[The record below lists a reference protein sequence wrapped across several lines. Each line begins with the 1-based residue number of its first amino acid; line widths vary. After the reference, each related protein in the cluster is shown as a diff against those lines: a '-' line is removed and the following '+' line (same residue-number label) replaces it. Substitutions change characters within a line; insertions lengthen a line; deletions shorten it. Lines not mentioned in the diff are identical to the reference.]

1 MQLSLIMK
9 TFLNFL
15 WNFPFLGF
23 IYAIITGIS
32 GLLWCLTIIGLPL
45 GLGLLQF
52 SLFLF
57 WPHGYAMVS
66 KGDLEILTEKKRPLW
81 WKIFALIIRIIYF
94 PFGLVH
100 AMFMACVGLIEF
112 FTIIGIPQGLVTM
125 KSISTY
131 FNPVNKVRV
140 PQAVADQIAEIKRGR
155 DINRYAPQKNSSS
168 QPATTPSSAQQQ
180 SLPQQAPSVTTAAFC
195 HNCGNP
201 LTEGPRFCPK
211 CGTMVASVSLPA
223 TSGAET
229 AETATPQVGRAPAPA
244 DTDAITAESRDLLQ
258 PESDDSPAGIT
269 PADTPDT
276 LTDGTSDPDDK
287 KKQYFLIG
295 GAAIVAVIL
304 ICIICIFAGNSS
316 ASSSD
321 DDDMYTVLADNLFFR
336 SSPSAITDRNLIAKI
351 PYGTHMKLVSR
362 EGDWAEVE
370 VEGEHGYVG
379 WKYILPDS
387 TFRLHN
393 NVWDTVNI
401 RDIVNQNRCRLAVL
415 DYITRHSLPVGMT
428 QWQIN
433 YGNEQG
439 TMPNNVMWPDLKNM
453 HDKYPEFAFI
463 IENGL
468 THERRMAIY
477 SFDSDTEEPILIHD
491 STVEYD
497 GMIKDIRLD
506 RNGNIQ
512 ISFTGRKYDAI
523 PATVDNNPY
532 DYDPGC
538 ATLDEILQEEAARM
552 SDNVPDQNLL
562 AESPATAEEPQNNL
576 PVTSDAD
583 HDKIAATPAPGPDGI
598 YESSEIHPKFP
609 GGEAA
614 LMKWI
619 NQNIRYPTMAIE
631 NNVQGRVVVKFVVDN
646 TGKVGRAIVIRGK
659 DPDLDKEAL
668 RVVKSLP
675 AFTPGMI
682 NNQPVSVW
690 YTIPIQFRL
699 S

>member
-1 MQLSLIMK
+1 
-9 TFLNFL
+9 
-15 WNFPFLGF
+15 
-23 IYAIITGIS
+23 
-32 GLLWCLTIIGLPL
+32 
-45 GLGLLQF
+45 
-52 SLFLF
+52 
-57 WPHGYAMVS
+57 
-66 KGDLEILTEKKRPLW
+66 
-81 WKIFALIIRIIYF
+81 
-94 PFGLVH
+94 
-100 AMFMACVGLIEF
+100 
-112 FTIIGIPQGLVTM
+112 
-125 KSISTY
+125 
-131 FNPVNKVRV
+131 
-140 PQAVADQIAEIKRGR
+140 
-155 DINRYAPQKNSSS
+155 
-168 QPATTPSSAQQQ
+168 
-180 SLPQQAPSVTTAAFC
+180 
-195 HNCGNP
+195 
-201 LTEGPRFCPK
+201 
-211 CGTMVASVSLPA
+211 MVASVSLPA

-387 TFRLHN
+387 TFRLLN

-497 GMIKDIRLD
+497 GMIKI
-506 RNGNIQ
+506 
-512 ISFTGRKYDAI
+512 
-523 PATVDNNPY
+523 
-532 DYDPGC
+532 
-538 ATLDEILQEEAARM
+538 
-552 SDNVPDQNLL
+552 
-562 AESPATAEEPQNNL
+562 
-576 PVTSDAD
+576 
-583 HDKIAATPAPGPDGI
+583 
-598 YESSEIHPKFP
+598 
-609 GGEAA
+609 
-614 LMKWI
+614 
-619 NQNIRYPTMAIE
+619 
-631 NNVQGRVVVKFVVDN
+631 
-646 TGKVGRAIVIRGK
+646 GRASCR
-659 DPDLDKEAL
+659 E
-668 RVVKSLP
+668 RVCQYV
-675 AFTPGMI
+675 
-682 NNQPVSVW
+682 
-690 YTIPIQFRL
+690 
-699 S
+699 